1 VVEKCGC
8 NAVSCNSEVLSCGF
22 VFSQQVKDGLQR
34 RKERIKVSFKGRE
47 GAVSLTVHGGGGER
61 KGINK
66 TWLRDGIRTV
76 FS

>member
-1 VVEKCGC
+1 
-8 NAVSCNSEVLSCGF
+8 
-22 VFSQQVKDGLQR
+22 VKDGLQR